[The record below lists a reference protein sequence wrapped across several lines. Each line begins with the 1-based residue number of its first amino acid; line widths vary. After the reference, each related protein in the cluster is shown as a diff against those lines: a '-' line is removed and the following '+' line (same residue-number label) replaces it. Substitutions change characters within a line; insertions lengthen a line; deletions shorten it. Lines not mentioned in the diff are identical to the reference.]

1 MKKVLIILL
10 SFLFMSSVDAAEL
23 VNVELINC
31 DSVSN
36 IWMKIDNQVTRVKL
50 LAYDEGN
57 GSLNNEINEYACN
70 VLKNA
75 RTLEVEYDPSVLEK
89 DAYNRSS
96 LWVYVDS
103 VLLQE
108 MLIQKGYGQVNFVT
122 GDYLYTNNL
131 CEVQKEALSKGLGI
145 WTYPEIKEAYCQ
157 SGISINNKD
166 DNKKDED
173 TKSNIDAKSL
183 WFLVLINSCIVILLL
198 VLKKR

>member
-1 MKKVLIILL
+1 MKKVLLILL
-10 SFLFMSSVDAAEL
+10 SFLFISSVDAEEL
-23 VNVELINC
+23 INVELINC

-36 IWMKIDNQVTRVKL
+36 IWMKINGETTRVKL
-50 LAYDEGN
+50 LAYDEGS
-57 GSLNNEINEYACN
+57 GSLNNEINEYSCN

-75 RTLEVEYDPSVLEK
+75 RSLQVEYDPSVLEK
-89 DAYNRSS
+89 DAYNRAS
-96 LWVYVDS
+96 LWVYVDN

-131 CEVQKEALSKGLGI
+131 CEVQKEALTKKLGI
-145 WTYPEIKEAYCQ
+145 WTYPEIKEEYCQ

-166 DNKKDED
+166 DKKEEVD
-173 TKSNIDAKSL
+173 TKSNVDAKSL

-198 VLKKR
+198 IMKKR

>member
-1 MKKVLIILL
+1 MKKVLLILL
-10 SFLFMSSVDAAEL
+10 SFLFISSVDAQEL

-36 IWMKIDNQVTRVKL
+36 MWMKINGETSRVKL

-57 GSLNNEINEYACN
+57 GSLNKEINEYACT
-70 VLKNA
+70 VLKSA
-75 RTLEVEYDPSVLEK
+75 RTIQVEYDPSVLEK
-89 DAYNRSS
+89 DVYNRTS
-96 LWVYVDS
+96 LWVYVDN

-131 CEVQKEALSKGLGI
+131 CEVQKEALTKELGI
-145 WTYPEIKEAYCQ
+145 WTYPDIKEEYCQ

-166 DNKKDED
+166 NDKKDED
-173 TKSNIDAKSL
+173 TKSKVDTKGL
-183 WFLVLINSCIVILLL
+183 WFLVLINSGIVILLI
-198 VLKKR
+198 VMKKR